1 MFQVLHS
8 QKNLIERSDQ
18 VPFTCTFSSSI
29 FFPLH
34 EPPLHA
40 VFTLQEWR
48 DNSLMERNSY
58 CIYSA
63 NSQNFQQYPSFN
75 FIWILYLQ
83 EVYA

>member
-48 DNSLMERNSY
+48 DNSLMERVIVYTQLILKTFNNIQVLTLY
-58 CIYSA
+58 GFCICR
-63 NSQNFQQYPSFN
+63 
-75 FIWILYLQ
+75 